1 MGISSNGDS
10 QHIYIDTSYIQSF
23 LRPKDEE
30 ERWKKGQVRKAIERA
45 KRNGK
50 IFIILP
56 FIVAG
61 ELLNNLNQE
70 DIRRDIKQEI
80 VGSLFEILD
89 DEKIDLKPAKADA
102 LKLAASI
109 KDQDHLLGDTDLL
122 ITSQALCDIHSIHLL
137 IHDKKIIESEKIADI
152 KRTMPGRLNELKISD
167 SIK

>member
-1 MGISSNGDS
+1 MSSNGDL

-23 LRPKDEE
+23 LRPKDDE
-30 ERWKKGQVRKAIERA
+30 ERWQKKQVRTAIERA

-61 ELLNNLNQE
+61 ELLNNLNQG
-70 DIRRDIKQEI
+70 DIERDIKQEI
-80 VGSLFEILD
+80 VGELFKILE

-109 KDQDHLLGDTDLL
+109 KDQDRLLGDTDLL
-122 ITSQALCDIHSIHLL
+122 IASQALCDIHSIHLL
-137 IHDKKIIESEKIADI
+137 IHDRKIIESEKIAEVE
-152 KRTMPGRLNELKISD
+152 REMPERLNELKISD

>member
-1 MGISSNGDS
+1 M
-10 QHIYIDTSYIQSF
+10 
-23 LRPKDEE
+23 
-30 ERWKKGQVRKAIERA
+30 

-61 ELLNNLNQE
+61 ELLNNLNQG
-70 DIRRDIKQEI
+70 DIERDIKQEI
-80 VGSLFEILD
+80 VGELFKILE

-109 KDQDHLLGDTDLL
+109 KDQDRLLGDTDLL
-122 ITSQALCDIHSIHLL
+122 IASQALCDIHSIHLL
-137 IHDKKIIESEKIADI
+137 IHDRKIIESEKIAEVE
-152 KRTMPGRLNELKISD
+152 REMPERLNELKISD

>member
-1 MGISSNGDS
+1 MGMPSDGDL

-23 LRPKDEE
+23 LKPRDEE
-30 ERWKKGQVRKAIERA
+30 ERWQKRQVRKAIERA

-61 ELLNNLNQE
+61 ELLNNLNQG
-70 DIRRDIKQEI
+70 DIKRDIKQEI
-80 VGSLFEILD
+80 VGSLFEVLE

-109 KDQDHLLGDTDLL
+109 KDQDRLLGDTDLL
-122 ITSQALCDIHSIHLL
+122 ITSQALCDIHPIHLL
-137 IHDKKIIESEKIADI
+137 IHDRKIIESEKIADVA
-152 KRTMPGRLNELKISD
+152 RSMPYRLNELKISD

>member
-1 MGISSNGDS
+1 MSSNGDL

-30 ERWKKGQVRKAIERA
+30 ERWQKKQVRKAIERA

-61 ELLNNLNQE
+61 ELLNNLNQG
-70 DIRRDIKQEI
+70 DLKRDVKQEI
-80 VGSLFEILD
+80 VGEFFEILE
-89 DEKIDLKPAKADA
+89 DEKVDLKPAKADA

-109 KDQDHLLGDTDLL
+109 KDQDRLLGDTDLL
-122 ITSQALCDIHSIHLL
+122 ITSQALCDIHSVHLL
-137 IHDKKIIESEKIADI
+137 IHDRKIIESEKISDMA
-152 KRTMPGRLNELKISD
+152 RRMPDRLNELKISD

>member
-1 MGISSNGDS
+1 MSSNGDL

-30 ERWKKGQVRKAIERA
+30 ERWQKKQVRKAIERA

-61 ELLNNLNQE
+61 ELLNNLNQG
-70 DIRRDIKQEI
+70 DLKRDVKQEI
-80 VGSLFEILD
+80 VGEFFEILE
-89 DEKIDLKPAKADA
+89 DEKVDLKPAKADA

-109 KDQDHLLGDTDLL
+109 KDQDRLLGDTDLL
-122 ITSQALCDIHSIHLL
+122 IASQALCDIHSIHLL
-137 IHDKKIIESEKIADI
+137 IHDRKIIESEKIAEVE
-152 KRTMPGRLNELKISD
+152 REMPERLNELKISD

>member
-1 MGISSNGDS
+1 MSMSSNGDS

-30 ERWKKGQVRKAIERA
+30 ERWQKGQVRKAIERA

-70 DIRRDIKQEI
+70 DIHREEKQEI

-109 KDQDHLLGDTDLL
+109 KDQDRLLGDTDLL
-122 ITSQALCDIHSIHLL
+122 ITSQALCDIYSIHLL

-152 KRTMPGRLNELKISD
+152 KKRMPGRLNELKISD